1 MRTIRILSSR
11 ALHAAAACVLML
23 GLAGGAQALTLAQLT
38 GGASFTTSDGTL
50 TFHDFQVTLPATVGS
65 ASNAFA
71 GLDLSIIEV
80 EALPSVG
87 FGFKVLEFDAPL
99 VVAGDQIGQ
108 MVLAYQ
114 VTANPIAR
122 ITGVGL
128 RFTGTAIGTGA
139 STRIDETVSF
149 AGGSAELHAMRV
161 SGGTQDPDDSV
172 SLPVAAESIGVEK
185 TITLDVSGR
194 YAQLAQLSEFEQRY
208 SVAPVPEPGAFM
220 IFGGSLALIM
230 GASRRRLI

>member
-1 MRTIRILSSR
+1 MLNMRIQLSK
-11 ALHAAAACVLML
+11 AIQAAAAFALLL
-23 GLAGGAQALTLAQLT
+23 GASGAAQALTLADLT
-38 GGASFTTSDGTL
+38 GGASFSTSDGTL
-50 TFHDFQVTLPATVGS
+50 TFHDFQVTLPGTVGS
-65 ASNAFA
+65 AANAFA

-108 MVLAYQ
+108 MVLSYQ
-114 VTANPIAR
+114 VTANPTAR

-139 STRIDETVSF
+139 SARIDEIVSF
-149 AGGSAELHAMRV
+149 DGGSVELNAVRV
-161 SGGTQDPDDSV
+161 SGGEQDPDDSA
-172 SLPVAAESIGVEK
+172 SLPAPAASIGVEK

-194 YAQLAQLSEFEQRY
+194 TASLAQLSEFEQRY
-208 SVAPVPEPGAFM
+208 SIAPVPEPGAFL
-220 IFGGSLALIM
+220 IFGGSLALIVS
-230 GASRRRLI
+230 ASRRRLL

>member
-1 MRTIRILSSR
+1 MRNMRILSSK
-11 ALHAAAACVLML
+11 AVHAAAACALLL
-23 GLAGGAQALTLAQLT
+23 GLAGTAQALTLADLAA
-38 GGASFTTSDGTL
+38 GASLTTSDGTL
-50 TFHDFQVTLPATVGS
+50 TFHDFQVTLPGTVGS
-65 ASNAFA
+65 AANAFA

-80 EALPSVG
+80 ESLPSVG

-108 MVLAYQ
+108 MVLSYQ
-114 VTANPIAR
+114 VTANPTTR

-128 RFTGTAIGTGA
+128 RFTGTALGTGA
-139 STRIDETVSF
+139 SARIDEVVSY
-149 AGGSAELHAMRV
+149 AGGSAELHAVRQ
-161 SGGTQDPDDSV
+161 SGGTQDPEDSV
-172 SLPVAAESIGVEK
+172 SLPVAAESIGVQK

-194 YAQLAQLSEFEQRY
+194 TAQFAQLSEFEQSY

-220 IFGGSLALIM
+220 IFGASLALIM

>member
-1 MRTIRILSSR
+1 MRNMRTLFSKAI
-11 ALHAAAACVLML
+11 HAAAAGVLVL
-23 GLAGGAQALTLAQLT
+23 GLAGAAHALTLADLT

-50 TFHDFQVTLPATVGS
+50 TFHDFQVTLPGTVGS
-65 ASNAFA
+65 AANAFA

-108 MVLAYQ
+108 MVLSYQ
-114 VTANPIAR
+114 VTANPTAR

-128 RFTGTAIGTGA
+128 RFTGTAIGGGA
-139 STRIDETVSF
+139 SARIDETVSF
-149 AGGSAELHAMRV
+149 AGGSAQLHAVREA
-161 SGGTQDPDDSV
+161 GGTQDPDDSV
-172 SLPVAAESIGVEK
+172 ALPTPAASIGVEK

-208 SVAPVPEPGAFM
+208 SVAPVPEPGAFL